1 MRILWGLYIL
11 TFTSYLLT
19 HFSLLFKLSA
29 GLLLYY
35 TFLSSLFRFLR
46 FLPKHPVEKPRE
58 IGLKLNLFCNWPH
71 IYAWDSFLTFAFSL
85 FLTPGCRVA
94 AFQVTQLFSK
104 LSIPALSKPLVLV
117 NSGRWSHDTFTAYL
131 YLVVS
136 LETKLLLIWC
146 SSRKCLPA

>member
-1 MRILWGLYIL
+1 MCILWGPYIL

-71 IYAWDSFLTFAFSL
+71 IYA
-85 FLTPGCRVA
+85 
-94 AFQVTQLFSK
+94 
-104 LSIPALSKPLVLV
+104 
-117 NSGRWSHDTFTAYL
+117 
-131 YLVVS
+131 
-136 LETKLLLIWC
+136 
-146 SSRKCLPA
+146 